1 MPYSRAALVPL
12 VDGLL
17 LTALLVLLV
26 GPGAAAPQAASP
38 VTPGGQGKTM
48 TIDEIYARC
57 GVPGDCSTPGPCE
70 QTRCRIQGV
79 VSRIN
84 IWDQR
89 LHPWL
94 PESKFLLYNAAQT
107 LNLEVRVVPAAA
119 PRILD
124 TLAAQSADWDGTVT
138 LSGTLVG
145 IDLPIMTGC
154 RRALIVLLSPTDSL
168 VIGQGGATAVATD

>member
-1 MPYSRAALVPL
+1 MPHACAALAPL
-12 VDGLL
+12 FHGLL
-17 LTALLVLLV
+17 STALLVLLV
-26 GPGAAAPQAASP
+26 APCAAPPQAASP
-38 VTPGGQGKTM
+38 VTPSGQGKAM
-48 TIDEIYARC
+48 TIDEIYAQC
-57 GVPGDCSTPGPCE
+57 GVPGDCSTALPCE
-70 QTRCRIQGV
+70 QTRYRIQGV

-107 LNLEVRVVPAAA
+107 LNLEVRVGSAAA

-124 TLAAQSADWDGTVT
+124 ALAAQSADWDGTVT

-154 RRALIVLLSPTDSL
+154 RRALVLVLSQIDSL

>member
-1 MPYSRAALVPL
+1 MPSSCAALAPFFAGRL
-12 VDGLL
+12 A
-17 LTALLVLLV
+17 TALLVLLI
-26 GPGAAAPQAASP
+26 GPCAAQAQAASP
-38 VTPGGQGKTM
+38 VTPGGQGKAM
-48 TIDEIYARC
+48 TIDEIYAQC
-57 GVPGDCSTPGPCE
+57 GVPGDCSTPHPCE
-70 QTRCRIQGV
+70 QTRYRIQGV

-84 IWDQR
+84 ISDQR

-107 LNLEVRVVPAAA
+107 LNLEVRIVSAAA
-119 PRILD
+119 PHILD

-154 RRALIVLLSPTDSL
+154 RRALVVLLSQIDSL